1 MITAVGTSIFD
12 SQGYLA
18 KRCFAFRSLKE
29 VEGSEVGKRQ
39 SFVEDEGSFDAA
51 IGQEK
56 IAAKLRQSVSVSSHV
71 FPPCI
76 FSAT

>member
-1 MITAVGTSIFD
+1 
-12 SQGYLA
+12 
-18 KRCFAFRSLKE
+18 
-29 VEGSEVGKRQ
+29 VEGSEVGKLQ

-71 FPPCI
+71 FPR
-76 FSAT
+76 FVFYAA